1 MKVTIKGLNQ
11 WEKWVSGVTEETI
24 EKSKDLVK
32 ETAYKIEAD
41 AKRLAPVDTGRLRAS
56 INTDF
61 EKDGLAAEIGTNVE
75 YAEFVEDGT
84 SKSPAQPYMKPAA
97 FKNEEPFVEGMKKIV
112 RGIDN

>member
-1 MKVTIKGLNQ
+1 MKVTIKGLNM
-11 WEKWVSGVTEETI
+11 WEKWVTGVTEETI
-24 EKSKDLVK
+24 DKAQELVK

-56 INTDF
+56 INTDI
-61 EKDGLAAEIGTNVE
+61 EQDGLVAEIGTNVE
-75 YAEFVEDGT
+75 YAEWVEDGT

-97 FKNEEPFVEGMKKIV
+97 FKNEEPFIEGMKKIV